1 MKGAIFMFLIDCK
14 QASIYSTQ
22 NDYLCHATVSR
33 IEEDSVTLTIGGTD
47 NDLLPSKVHVTFFD
61 SVRGL
66 ITYSCE
72 LFDFKPAEHL
82 SGQGHVCARCVLHE
96 QLALV
101 QRRRDI
107 KVPVNIPI
115 VLSAHTSRGK
125 VSNVLATI
133 WNISAGGI
141 LFTCSHPF
149 NEGDVVEFSFPEDS
163 ELPAVTL
170 QAEILRIQDRSSLL
184 QLVSST
190 ANESQLLG
198 FGCYFV
204 HLSAQTEARIRNY
217 VYRQDLIRRRRM
229 S

>member
-1 MKGAIFMFLIDCK
+1 MFLIDCK

-22 NDYLCHATVSR
+22 NEYLCHAAVSR
-33 IEEDSVTLTIGGTD
+33 IEEDSVTLTMGGLD

-61 SVRGL
+61 SVKGL
-66 ITYSCE
+66 ITYSCD
-72 LFDFKPAEHL
+72 LLDFRPAEHL
-82 SGQGHVCARCVLHE
+82 SGQGHVCARCVINE

-107 KVPVNIPI
+107 KVPVNISV
-115 VLSAHTSRGK
+115 VLSARTSKGE

-149 NEGDVVEFSFPEDS
+149 NEGDGVECAFPADS
-163 ELPAVTL
+163 GLPSVTL

-190 ANESQLLG
+190 AGESQLLG

-204 HLSAQTEARIRNY
+204 HLPAQTEAQIRNY
-217 VYRQDLIRRRRM
+217 VFRQDLIRRRRM